1 MDKSTLDYKVSIREE
16 VLQPLQA
23 ISPRRAFLG
32 YKILLAERVYALF
45 GLCVRRGLDP
55 VKDSLSKR
63 NFRKESCDTV
73 KRRKKKNSKGS
84 RTERDSNPRV
94 QCTLVFKTKTFNHSD
109 ICPLGPH
116 GPSSLSPRKGLCPLL
131 SHKAPQLLQAI
142 RPRRASEASK
152 PFFP

>member
-45 GLCVRRGLDP
+45 GLCVRRG
-55 VKDSLSKR
+55 VRSCKR
-63 NFRKESCDTV
+63 FFIQKEFPERVMRHRKKT
-73 KRRKKKNSKGS
+73 KKKNSKGS

-152 PFFP
+152 PFCP